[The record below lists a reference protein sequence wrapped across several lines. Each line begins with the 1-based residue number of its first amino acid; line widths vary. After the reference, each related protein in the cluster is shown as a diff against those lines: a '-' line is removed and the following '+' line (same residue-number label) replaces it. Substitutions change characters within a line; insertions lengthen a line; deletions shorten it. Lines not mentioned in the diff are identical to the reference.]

1 MSDNINEILEIKG
14 ETQTQVT
21 ATNLEQSA
29 KAPEYQEPILSLLY
43 KWAGW
48 ITLAAAIIA
57 LFSDMPYFLALLTSS
72 VFLFGIAQVINLIGK
87 IEFNTRKQ

>member
-21 ATNLEQSA
+21 ATNSEQLA
-29 KAPEYQEPILSLLY
+29 KAPEYEEPILSFLY
-43 KWAGW
+43 KLAGFL
-48 ITLAAAIIA
+48 TLVASFIA
-57 LFSDMPYFLALLTSS
+57 LFSDILYFLALLTSS
-72 VFLFGIAQVINLIGK
+72 IFLFGIGQVINLIGK

>member
-21 ATNLEQSA
+21 ATNSEQSA
-29 KAPEYQEPILSLLY
+29 KAAEYEEPILSFLY
-43 KWAGW
+43 KLAGVF
-48 ITLAAAIIA
+48 TLVAALIA
-57 LFSDMPYFLALLTSS
+57 LFTSMFYFLALLTSTI
-72 VFLFGIAQVINLIGK
+72 FLFGIGQVINLIGK